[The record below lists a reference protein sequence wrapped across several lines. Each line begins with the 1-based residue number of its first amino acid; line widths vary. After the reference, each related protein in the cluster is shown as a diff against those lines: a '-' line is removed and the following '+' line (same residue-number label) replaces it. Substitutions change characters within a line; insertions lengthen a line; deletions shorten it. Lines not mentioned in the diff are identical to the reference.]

1 MSNVS
6 LSIGG
11 RTYSVACADGEE
23 AHVAALGRMIDAK
36 IGAMDGQASQNES
49 RALLFAAL
57 LLADEVHEAQAGQ
70 PSAGPAAPASPDLA
84 PNLARIAQ
92 RLENLADRLEG

>member
-1 MSNVS
+1 MSNVT

-11 RTYSVACADGEE
+11 RAYTVACADGEE
-23 AHVAALGRMIDAK
+23 AHVAGLGKMIDAK
-36 IGAMDGQASQNES
+36 IAAMDATASQHES

-57 LLADEVHEAQAGQ
+57 LLADEVHEAKADL
-70 PSAGPAAPASPDLA
+70 PAAQSAPAPGDLA
-84 PNLARIAQ
+84 PQLARIAE

>member
-1 MSNVS
+1 MSNVT

-11 RTYSVACADGEE
+11 RAYTVACADGEE
-23 AHVAALGRMIDAK
+23 AHVAGLGRMIDAK
-36 IGAMDGQASQNES
+36 VSAMDGAASQNES

-57 LLADEVHEAQAGQ
+57 LLADEVHEASAN
-70 PSAGPAAPASPDLA
+70 PSAAESAPATAHLA
-84 PNLARIAQ
+84 PQLARIAE